1 MWLCEVGGE
10 AAGLRLL
17 FDPLLGP
24 EHHCGVFETV
34 PRRRVHAERLRPD
47 FVLVSHR
54 HPDHFDVPSLH
65 RLARLDPDAVVIT
78 PDALVAWA
86 ARTLGFHTV
95 HELPAGQEVAL
106 DGVRLVSTP
115 SLGPDEWGMVIAA
128 DGAAVWNQV
137 DAVLRNP
144 AHVRAVLDAALPA
157 VGASRV
163 DLAIVRWQPML
174 EIAAVLGRR
183 VGFPYASYAD
193 LLAQA
198 AAVEAAAVVPGANGA
213 AHVEAFRWL
222 DRFVFPV
229 SEARFLRDVAKASPG
244 TAALPMTVGGR
255 YHVRPGEVTLDPH
268 GAAALVELDPG
279 PAEDPRRYRPFAM
292 PDLHDPNPNEHDE
305 AVMRPRVHAWIQGD
319 LARGLHRAFPSMGVR
334 EPLRLV
340 VEVVFPRAHDAFT
353 LHVGPDGVR
362 VTETYDHDW
371 DALNA
376 IAGSLLWEVLESR
389 RHWGDVLLAGGLR
402 AQTRAYALDEHGLRP
417 AELGETFLYYGLSY
431 DAAVERAV
439 RYEVHGLLAAGEPN
453 Q

>member
-1 MWLCEVGGE
+1 MWLCEAGGE

-34 PRRRVHAERLRPD
+34 PRRRVHAEALRPD

-65 RLARLDPDAVVIT
+65 RLARLDPDAVVVT

-86 ARTLGFHTV
+86 ARTLGFRTV

-115 SLGPDEWGMVIAA
+115 SLGADEWGMVIAA
-128 DGAAVWNQV
+128 DGAVAWNQV
-137 DAVLRNP
+137 DAVLRDA
-144 AHVRAVLDAALPA
+144 AHVRRVLDATLPSL
-157 VGASRV
+157 GAARV
-163 DLAIVRWQPML
+163 DLAIARWQPML

-198 AAVEAAAVVPGANGA
+198 AAVDAVAVVPGANGA
-213 AHVEAFRWL
+213 AHVEACRWL

-229 SEARFLRDVAKASPG
+229 SEARFLRDLSRVSPA
-244 TAALPMTVGGR
+244 TTPLPMTMGGR
-255 YHVRPGEVTLDPH
+255 YHVRPGEVTLDPY
-268 GAAALVELDPG
+268 GAAELVELEPSR
-279 PAEDPRRYRPFAM
+279 AADPRRYRPFAM
-292 PDLHDPNPNEHDE
+292 PDLHDPNPHGHDE
-305 AVMRPRVHAWIQGD
+305 ATMRPRVHAWIRDD
-319 LARGLHRAFPSMGVR
+319 LARGLHRAFPRLRVR

-340 VEVVFPRAHDAFT
+340 VEVVFPRRHDAFT
-353 LHVGPDGVR
+353 LHVGPTGVH
-362 VTETYDHDW
+362 VTEAYDDEW

-376 IAGSLLWEVLESR
+376 VAGSLLWEVIESR

-402 AQTRAYALDEHGLRP
+402 ACTRAYELDEQGLQP

-439 RYEVHGLLAAGEPN
+439 RYEVQTLVSRG
-453 Q
+453 

>member
-1 MWLCEVGGE
+1 MWLVEVGSE

-24 EHHCGVFETV
+24 EHHCGAFETV
-34 PRRRVHAERLRPD
+34 PRRRVHAEALRPD

-65 RLARLDPDAVVIT
+65 RLAKLDPDAVVIT

-86 ARTLGFHTV
+86 ARMLGFRTV

-115 SLGPDEWGMVIAA
+115 SLGPDEWGMLIAA
-128 DGAAVWNQV
+128 DGAVAWNQV
-137 DAVLRNP
+137 DAVLRNA
-144 AHVRAVLDAALPA
+144 AHVRQVLDVTLEA
-157 VGASRV
+157 VGAARV
-163 DLAIVRWQPML
+163 ELAIVRWQPML

-193 LLAQA
+193 ILAQA
-198 AAVEAAAVVPGANGA
+198 AAVDAVAVVPGANGA
-213 AHVEAFRWL
+213 AHVEAFRWM

-229 SEARFLRDVAKASPG
+229 SEARFLRDLSRASPG
-244 TAALPMTVGGR
+244 TTPLPLAVGGR
-255 YHVRPGEVTLDPH
+255 YRVMPGEVTLDPH
-268 GAAALVELDPG
+268 GAAELVVIEPG
-279 PAEDPRRYRPFAM
+279 DQPDPRRYRPFAM
-292 PDLHDPNPNEHDE
+292 PDLHDVNPNGHDE
-305 AVMRPRVHAWIQGD
+305 AAMRPRVHAWIRDD
-319 LARGLHRAFPSMGVR
+319 LARGLCRAFPAMRVR

-353 LHVGPDGVR
+353 LHVGPEGVR
-362 VTETYDHDW
+362 VVDGYDDEW

-376 IAGSLLWEVLESR
+376 VAGSLLWEVIESR

-402 AQTRAYALDEHGLRP
+402 ASTRAYAIDEHGLRQ

-439 RYEVHGLLAAGEPN
+439 RHEVHARLAAG
-453 Q
+453 